1 MRSRLLMLAVATMLL
16 ILPAAPAQAIVNG
29 VSDEGEHPF
38 VGQLF
43 FYVPDAVDSRF
54 STPGAWYSCSGT
66 LVNDRIVVTA
76 GHCTYGVGKDG
87 ESTTQEPEEG
97 EGPVYDERP
106 GSGGNDVWINFEEEP
121 DFSFAKENPSSDFVP
136 DGNDVRYATWSGLL
150 DKSPEWRR
158 ATAHT
163 HPEYTD
169 AAFYMHDAGVLELHE
184 AVEDIKTFGAVP
196 TLGLLDEY
204 AKDSKQRYTAV
215 GYGLEEARPTGVTGG
230 DTRRQATMKLIG
242 LKGVYG
248 LPDGVAAKFSSNN
261 GKPHQGGTCFGD
273 SGGPIF
279 VKGTNV
285 IVAVTSFGMDPNCAS
300 GGGGYRLDQA
310 DDLEFIAPYLAGS
323 DID

>member
-29 VSDEGEHPF
+29 VPDDRQHPY
-38 VGQLF
+38 VGQLL
-43 FYVPDAVDSRF
+43 FYVPDANDSRF
-54 STPGAWYSCSGT
+54 DTTGAWYSCSGT
-66 LVNDRIVVTA
+66 LVDATTVVTA
-76 GHCTYGVGKDG
+76 GHCTFGVGTNGKLTAG
-87 ESTTQEPEEG
+87 GT
-97 EGPVYDERP
+97 
-106 GSGGNDVWINFEEEP
+106 GGNDVWISFEEES
-121 DFSFAKENPSSDFVP
+121 DFSMLKPSSEF
-136 DGNDVRYATWSGLL
+136 GSGENDARYESWSAEL
-150 DKSPEWRR
+150 DESSKWHS
-158 ATAHT
+158 ATAHA
-163 HPEYTD
+163 HPEYKD
-169 AAFYMHDAGVLELHE
+169 ATFYMYDAGVLKLDG
-184 AVEDIKTFGAVP
+184 AVEGITTFGAVP

-215 GYGLEEARPTGVTGG
+215 GYGLEQARPWGALGG
-230 DTRRQATMKLIG
+230 DTRRQATMRLIG

-279 VKGTNV
+279 LKGTNI

-310 DDLEFIAPYLAGS
+310 DDLDWFAGFG
-323 DID
+323 ITP

>member
-1 MRSRLLMLAVATMLL
+1 MEDFLMRSRLLMLAVATMLL

-29 VSDEGEHPF
+29 VPDDEQHPF

-54 STPGAWYSCSGT
+54 STTGAWYSCSGT
-66 LVNDRIVVTA
+66 LVDKKTVVTA
-76 GHCTYGVGKDG
+76 GHCTFGVGKDG
-87 ESTTQEPEEG
+87 KPTTQAG
-97 EGPVYDERP
+97 GN
-106 GSGGNDVWINFEEEP
+106 GGNDIWISFEEEP
-121 DFSFAKENPSSDFVP
+121 DFSILKPSSTFVP
-136 DGNDVRYATWSGLL
+136 DGNEARYKSWSAAL
-150 DKSPEWRR
+150 DKSRTWHS
-158 ATAHT
+158 ATAYA
-163 HPEYTD
+163 HPDYAD
-169 AAFYMHDAGVLELHE
+169 RSFYMYDAGVLELDRQVKMNE
-184 AVEDIKTFGAVP
+184 YGALP

-204 AKDSKQRYTAV
+204 AKDSKQLYTAV
-215 GYGLEEARPTGVTGG
+215 GYGLEEAGPTGASGG

-242 LKGVYG
+242 IKGVYG

-279 VKGTNV
+279 VQDTNI

-310 DDLEFIAPYLAGS
+310 DDLDWFAGFGLTP
-323 DID
+323 

>member
-29 VSDEGEHPF
+29 VPDEGEHPF

-43 FYVPDAVDSRF
+43 FYVPEANDSRF
-54 STPGAWYSCSGT
+54 NSPGAWYSCSGT
-66 LVNDRIVVTA
+66 LVDPTTVVTA

-87 ESTTQEPEEG
+87 T
-97 EGPVYDERP
+97 DM
-106 GSGGNDVWINFEEEP
+106 WINFEEEP
-121 DFSFAKENPSSDFVP
+121 NFSFAEDFPSSTFAP
-136 DGNDVRYATWSGLL
+136 DGNDDRYETWSGLL
-150 DKSPEWRR
+150 DDSTEWHR
-158 ATAHT
+158 ATAHA
-163 HPEYTD
+163 HPDYEDPT
-169 AAFYMHDAGVLELHE
+169 FYMHDAGVLELAE
-184 AVEDIKTFGAVP
+184 PVGMDKYGALP

-215 GYGLEEARPTGVTGG
+215 GYGLEEARPTGASGG

-279 VKGTNV
+279 LKDGKDNNI

-310 DDLEFIAPYLAGS
+310 DDLDWFAGFG
-323 DID
+323 ITP